1 MVAPPKWSKR
11 IVDSGGARNV
21 RRAITQCV
29 EVWMSIP
36 RLDLK
41 AIESDD
47 ARVEAFVAALTG
59 ESAGSTAD
67 DATASA
73 SAASTTDAFTASG
86 KASGKPQVSAGWVPQ
101 STASGKVTGKQPV

>member
-1 MVAPPKWSKR
+1 MVARPKWSKR
-11 IVDSGGARNV
+11 VVDSGGARNV
-21 RRAITQCV
+21 RRAITQSV

-41 AIESDD
+41 AIEGDD

-73 SAASTTDAFTASG
+73 SAASTEAFTASG
-86 KASGKPQVSAGWVPQ
+86 KATGKPQVTAGWVPQ
-101 STASGKVTGKQPV
+101 LTASGKVEGKQPV

>member
-1 MVAPPKWSKR
+1 
-11 IVDSGGARNV
+11 
-21 RRAITQCV
+21 
-29 EVWMSIP
+29 MSIS

-73 SAASTTDAFTASG
+73 SAASTSEAFTASG
-86 KASGKPQVSAGWVPQ
+86 KATGKPQVTAGWVPQ
-101 STASGKVTGKQPV
+101 LTASGTVEGKQPV